1 MQVPGSEN
9 LKSERVKSER
19 VKSERVKSQRWK
31 FSRLKLLGLALASAL
46 VVITIRQ
53 STHLWHPLE
62 AMILSLENQYQQ
74 WFDSQGIGSQWLLP
88 AAFVG
93 GLIASISPCILGL
106 LPINL
111 SYIGT
116 LEMKSRWDALGKA
129 LWFVFGAI
137 TAFSILGLF
146 AALAAAIFVDFRGY
160 VNLLVGAIVLIMGAS
175 YAGWLHLPLPQKQIN
190 LPIPGAYGV
199 GFTFALVSSP
209 CASPVLFAVLAAAA
223 ATGSQ
228 WMSWLTMVSY
238 AIGYT
243 AVIFLASLFTGLVKQ
258 SRWLLGRSDWVM
270 GAGSLVLL
278 LAGAYYVIDG
288 VLWFFS

>member
-1 MQVPGSEN
+1 M
-9 LKSERVKSER
+9 
-19 VKSERVKSQRWK
+19 
-31 FSRLKLLGLALASAL
+31 GLALGSAL
-46 VVITIRQ
+46 IVILIKQ
-53 STHLWHPLE
+53 SAPLWQPLE
-62 AMILSLENQYQQ
+62 AIILSLENQYQQ
-74 WFDSQGIGSQWLLP
+74 WFEAQGAGQQWLLP

-93 GLIASISPCILGL
+93 GLIASVSPCILGL

-116 LEMKSRWDALGKA
+116 LEMKSRWDALKKA

-160 VNLLVGAIVLIMGAS
+160 VNLLVGAIVLLMGAS
-175 YAGWLHLPLPQKQIN
+175 YAGWFHLPLPQKQID

-228 WMSWLTMVSY
+228 LMSGLTMVSY

-243 AVIFLASLFTGLVKQ
+243 AVIFFASLFTGLVKQ

-270 GAGSLVLL
+270 RVGSLVLL
-278 LAGAYYVIDG
+278 LAGTYYVVDG

>member
-1 MQVPGSEN
+1 MAATGSKGFKIF
-9 LKSERVKSER
+9 KSSAI
-19 VKSERVKSQRWK
+19 RW
-31 FSRLKLLGLALASAL
+31 LGLALGTAL
-46 VVITIRQ
+46 VVLVIRQ
-53 STHLWHPLE
+53 STAFWQPIE
-62 AMILSLENQYQQ
+62 QAISSLEDHHQQ
-74 WFDSQGIGSQWLLP
+74 WFGSSQQAGQQWLLP
-88 AAFVG
+88 GAFVG
-93 GLIASISPCILGL
+93 GLIASVSPCILGM

-116 LEMKSRWDALGKA
+116 LKMTSRRDALVQA

-146 AALAAAIFVDFRGY
+146 SALAAAIFVDFRGY
-160 VNLLVGAIVLIMGAS
+160 VNLLVGAIVLLMGAS
-175 YAGWLHLPLPQKQIN
+175 FAGWFHLPLPQKQVT

-199 GFTFALVSSP
+199 GLTFALVSSP

-228 WMSWLTMVSY
+228 VMSGLTMVSY

-258 SRWLLGRSDWVM
+258 SRWLLVRSNWVM
-270 GAGSLVLL
+270 HVGSLVLL
-278 LAGAYYVIDG
+278 LAGAYYIVDG
-288 VLWFFS
+288 VLWFFL

>member
-1 MQVPGSEN
+1 MV
-9 LKSERVKSER
+9 R
-19 VKSERVKSQRWK
+19 
-31 FSRLKLLGLALASAL
+31 FIGLALGTAL
-46 VVITIRQ
+46 IVLLVKQ
-53 STHLWHPLE
+53 FTHLGQPLE
-62 AMILSLENQYQQ
+62 QMILSLEDQYQQ
-74 WFDSQGIGSQWLLP
+74 WFEAKGGEQQWLLP

-93 GLIASISPCILGL
+93 GLIASVSPCILGL

-116 LEMKSRWDALGKA
+116 LEMKSRWDALTKA

-137 TAFSILGLF
+137 TAFSVLGLF
-146 AALAAAIFVDFRGY
+146 AALAAAVFVDFRGY
-160 VNLLVGAIVLIMGAS
+160 VNVLVGAIVLLMGAGF
-175 YAGWLHLPLPQKQIN
+175 AGWFHLPLPQMQVE

-228 WMSWLTMVSY
+228 LISWLTMVSY

-243 AVIFLASLFTGLVKQ
+243 MVIFLASLFTGLVKQ
-258 SRWLLGRSDWVM
+258 SRWLLQRSQWVM
-270 GAGSLVLL
+270 RVGSLVLL
-278 LAGAYYVIDG
+278 LAGAYYIVDG

>member
-1 MQVPGSEN
+1 MVMPRSHP
-9 LKSERVKSER
+9 LKSPAV
-19 VKSERVKSQRWK
+19 
-31 FSRLKLLGLALASAL
+31 RLIGLALGTAL
-46 VVITIRQ
+46 IVIAVKQ
-53 STHLWHPLE
+53 LSHLWQPLE
-62 AMILSLENQYQQ
+62 QAILSLENQYQQ
-74 WFDSQGIGSQWLLP
+74 WFESQNGNQRWLLP

-93 GLIASISPCILGL
+93 GLIASVSPCILGL

-116 LEMKSRWDALGKA
+116 LEMKSRRDALFKA

-137 TAFSILGLF
+137 TAFSVLGLF

-160 VNLLVGAIVLIMGAS
+160 VNLLVGAIVLLMGAS
-175 YAGWLHLPLPQKQIN
+175 FAGWFHLPLPQKQVQ

-243 AVIFLASLFTGLVKQ
+243 AVIFLASLFTGLIKQ
-258 SRWLLGRSDWVM
+258 SRWLLQHSDWVM
-270 GAGSLVLL
+270 RVGSLVLL
-278 LAGAYYVIDG
+278 LAGAYYVVDG